1 MLECLTNFEDE
12 LVVRERVKE
21 VVDFATSTSPYKN
34 ANKGWITE
42 DVYLQWGSSTETQS
56 SPTNEFLDVL
66 VFWEPI
72 KKLVSILFIVIS
84 LAALL
89 VVSAVSYNHGRF
101 PLLIKIPVIQSQP
114 NLVEENNQ
122 FLKID
127 LQDPEGVDAVNTDN
141 VPLTVL
147 EAKKQLV
154 TSEMDQTVSRD
165 SIEEPLGSIETIPQ
179 KTAKKDLG
187 TAGNLF

>member
-1 MLECLTNFEDE
+1 M
-12 LVVRERVKE
+12 VRERVKE

-42 DVYLQWGSSTETQS
+42 DVYLQWGASPETQS
-56 SPTNEFLDVL
+56 ASKNEFLDVL

-101 PLLIKIPVIQSQP
+101 PLSIKIPVIQSQP

-122 FLKID
+122 SLKID

-141 VPLTVL
+141 APLTVL
-147 EAKKQLV
+147 EAEKHLV
-154 TSEMDQTVSRD
+154 ISEIDQTVSRD